1 MIMLQAGVKFQ
12 SPHDGSEMVLSPE
25 HSVQIQNTIGRTII
39 EIGLYTVSFLD
50 RILLGVFF

>member
-12 SPHDGSEMVLSPE
+12 SPHDGSEMVLTPE

-39 EIGLYTVSFLD
+39 EIGLYTVSFLKGWS
-50 RILLGVFF
+50 LQQVL